1 MRIIPAVALA
11 LAIALLVRPM
21 TAQEKKP
28 VPKDS
33 VRVSIPGCTKG
44 YIFTVGPRTPDE
56 ASAPDLPEGTHLRMN
71 VPKKMMAEIKAHE
84 GSMIQITGLMRKG
97 QFRPG
102 GVSIGGGVSITPGAG
117 PGDGGMRGA
126 PIGNQVLIDVES
138 WSPFL
143 GGCPGR

>member
-1 MRIIPAVALA
+1 MRIIPAVALG
-11 LAIALLVRPM
+11 LAVAVLSRPIA
-21 TAQEKKP
+21 AQEKKP